1 MLSVLVSATAGYLTV
16 PARAGQS
23 EQPLGV
29 RTGSTLFL
37 RPVDG
42 DTTCSYRWPPR
53 VIYNTD
59 GNWVFNYLPNRCPE
73 KLTGI
78 MEALKDTSVDVIS
91 VLVGI
96 DDDLSWRGSPYGE
109 LFGDATSIWAAD
121 GDPNKAAV
129 GGLTI
134 GAVQLLHQNLVAVI
148 EDGHDL
154 MQIYVKHG
162 HQMGK
167 GMYAAFRMNDAHAN
181 DERRSWNQRSKQK
194 QSRPDLLIGS
204 PAPRGVS
211 GHADEWKFSW
221 QWDYA
226 QEEVRQRFLGL
237 FNETLERYDF
247 DGLELDFCR
256 APLLFKPGQAYKHV
270 DTLTEFVRQARD
282 IVMKQQEKKD
292 KPIRLLVRVPT
303 SIDHSM
309 GLGID
314 TLRWIHEGLVDI
326 IVLSSAY
333 SCTLQMD
340 VEKAVSQAASQK
352 VHVYS
357 GFDSTTYKVSPQQG
371 FDWNPQS
378 VMRAVALNGYQQ
390 GATGVYLFNYDYAS
404 HRQGPVSEKEPRVAD
419 SSDHRA
425 GRFTAA
431 DLQVLRDLGD
441 PDALRKQDRCYYLDG
456 GGSFGDFMVQV
467 PRKLALLGRG
477 SGVQHECELKIS
489 DDLDGGLRSGRIVN
503 IELRLR
509 LTDYEKERDRIRC
522 RINGSVVEL
531 TNARTVSNSSGQEWL
546 ILDNPPVQKG
556 VNRISVMLTGIR
568 TPEPWPTLHQC
579 EIIVRC
585 RQP

>member
-1 MLSVLVSATAGYLTV
+1 M
-16 PARAGQS
+16 
-23 EQPLGV
+23 
-29 RTGSTLFL
+29 
-37 RPVDG
+37 D
-42 DTTCSYRWPPR
+42 
-53 VIYNTD
+53 
-59 GNWVFNYLPNRCPE
+59 
-73 KLTGI
+73 
-78 MEALKDTSVDVIS
+78 ALKDTSVDVIS

-121 GDPNKAAV
+121 GDPTKPAV
-129 GGLTI
+129 GGLTV

-194 QSRPDLLIGS
+194 QTRPDLLIGS

-237 FNETLERYDF
+237 FEETLERYDF

-256 APLLFKPGQAYKHV
+256 APLLFKPGQAYKYI
-270 DTLTEFVRQARD
+270 DTLTEFVRQARG
-282 IVMKQQEKKD
+282 IVTKQQEKKG
-292 KPIRLLVRVPT
+292 KRIRLLVRVPT

-314 TLRWIHEGLVDI
+314 TVRWIHEGLVDI
-326 IVLSSAY
+326 LVLSSAY
-333 SCTLQMD
+333 SCTLKMD
-340 VEKAVSQAASQK
+340 VEKAVSQAAHHK
-352 VHVYS
+352 VYVYS
-357 GFDSTTYKVSPQQG
+357 GFDSTTYTVSTQQG
-371 FDWNPQS
+371 IERNPQS

-390 GATGVYLFNYDYAS
+390 GAAGVYLFNYDYAS
-404 HRQGPVSEKEPRVAD
+404 HRQGPVSEQEPRVAD
-419 SSDHRA
+419 SNDRRA
-425 GRFTAA
+425 GRFTRS

-441 PDALRKQDRCYYLDG
+441 PDTLRTQDRCYYLDG
-456 GGSFGDFMVQV
+456 GGSYGDFMVQV

-477 SGVQHECELKIS
+477 SGVKHECELKIS
-489 DDLDGGLRSGRIVN
+489 DDLDEGLRSGRIGN

-509 LTDYEKERDRIRC
+509 LTDYEKVMGRIHC
-522 RINGSVVEL
+522 LVNGSVMEL
-531 TNARTVSNSSGQEWL
+531 TNAPTVSNSTGQEWL
-546 ILDNPPVQKG
+546 ILDNPPVHKG
-556 VNRISVMLTGIR
+556 VNRIAVMLTGLR

-579 EIIVRC
+579 EVIVRC
-585 RQP
+585 Q